1 MKKEE
6 VTFIIDNLGYTVSLE
21 QNIKD
26 ELLRH
31 LDQNKNNT
39 TKDLFAAFIKLSK
52 EYNNF
57 KDEIQKIDEKLKRF
71 S

>member
-1 MKKEE
+1 LKKEE

-21 QNIKD
+21 EKIKD
-26 ELLRH
+26 ELLKH
-31 LDQNKNNT
+31 LDVHKNNS

-52 EYNNF
+52 EYNQF
-57 KDEIQKIDEKLKRF
+57 KDEINKIDEKLKRF

>member
-21 QNIKD
+21 ENIKD

-52 EYNNF
+52 EYNQF
-57 KDEIQKIDEKLKRF
+57 KDEIQKIDDKLKRF

>member
-1 MKKEE
+1 M
-6 VTFIIDNLGYTVSLE
+6 TFIIDNLGYTVSLE

-26 ELLRH
+26 ELLKH
-31 LDQNKNNT
+31 LDQNKNNS

-52 EYNNF
+52 EYNQF
-57 KDEIQKIDEKLKRF
+57 KDEIAKIDEKLKRF